1 VIESLLEEEPAEEVV
16 FDVAGTEGL
25 ASDKDSPSNHFEI
38 FRVGLVRKVSLLSLV
53 MDRWGTVGGP
63 LAARDPACI

>member
-1 VIESLLEEEPAEEVV
+1 MT
-16 FDVAGTEGL
+16 G
-25 ASDKDSPSNHFEI
+25 SDTVLKEKI
-38 FRVGLVRKVSLLSLV
+38 V